1 MGWTDEQVLA
11 YYQAALNLMPI
22 SRSIPKHAQE
32 SFYEAILS
40 NLPKGISNLAEEGN
54 EHKTRLS
61 LDSVAEF
68 SVACYPNELRWT
80 SAYLLHDS
88 VRPSNLTVLSNAV
101 VDKVVLE
108 KVNNQV
114 VAKGVLIQVGEG
126 ADRKEVV
133 ARLDDHGEIALTGG
147 AFGAV
152 SVLQRSGVG
161 YVFFFYLSLDVFI
174 IFKPQWAID
183 SLICLFLF

>member
-1 MGWTDEQVLA
+1 MGWTEDQVLA

-22 SRSIPKHAQE
+22 SPSIPKHTPE
-32 SFYEAILS
+32 PFYEAILS
-40 NLPKGISNLAEEGN
+40 NLPQGISNLGEEGN
-54 EHKTRLS
+54 EHKTRVS

-88 VRPSNLTVLSNAV
+88 VRPSNLTVLSNTV

-114 VAKGVLIQVGEG
+114 VAKGVVIQVGEG
-126 ADRKEVV
+126 ADRKEIV
-133 ARLDDHGEIALTGG
+133 ARLDTQGEIALTGG

-161 YVFFFYLSLDVFI
+161 
-174 IFKPQWAID
+174 
-183 SLICLFLF
+183 